1 MYKKFCLTLLAML
14 LAGNFKSFSQDM
26 DKTIEKVAVI
36 FEVTPTEE
44 GTAKYFELGG
54 MLKEYLQKMPGFIS
68 VERFESVNN
77 PGKYLSLSFWESE
90 EAASGWRNQM
100 NHRASQKR
108 GHDSLFKDYRI
119 SVGHIVREYT
129 KDDRAEAPADS
140 NAALINE

>member
-1 MYKKFCLTLLAML
+1 MCKKICLALLTML
-14 LAGNFKSFSQDM
+14 LACNFKSFSQDM
-26 DKTIEKVAVI
+26 DKNIEKVAVI

-44 GTAKYFELGG
+44 GTSKYFELGG
-54 MLKEYLQKMPGFIS
+54 ILKEYLQKRPGFIS

-100 NHRASQKR
+100 NHRASQKQ
-108 GHDSLFKDYRI
+108 GYDKLFKDYRI

-129 KDDRAEAPADS
+129 KDDRTKAPADS

>member
-1 MYKKFCLTLLAML
+1 MYKRLGLALLALL
-14 LAGNFKSFSQDM
+14 LACNFKSFSQDM
-26 DKTIEKVAVI
+26 DKNIEKVAVI
-36 FEVTPTEE
+36 FEVIPTEE
-44 GTAKYFELGG
+44 GTAKYFELGAA
-54 MLKEYLQKMPGFIS
+54 LKEYLQKMPGFIS

-100 NHRASQKR
+100 NHRASQKQ

-129 KDDRAEAPADS
+129 KDDRTEAPTDS
-140 NAALINE
+140 NVAIIND